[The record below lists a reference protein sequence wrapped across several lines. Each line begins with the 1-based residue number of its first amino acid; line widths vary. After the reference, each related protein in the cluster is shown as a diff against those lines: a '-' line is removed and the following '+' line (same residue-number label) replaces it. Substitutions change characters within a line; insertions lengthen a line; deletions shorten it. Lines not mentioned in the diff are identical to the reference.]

1 MASILYLGTE
11 AVALRLIV
19 GISGASGVLMGYR
32 LLAVLR
38 EMPEV
43 ETHLVVTEGAW
54 RNFECETDL
63 TRGQVEAMADV
74 CYDNQDLAAAISSG
88 SFETA
93 GMLVLPC
100 SMASVAGIAS
110 GFSTNL
116 LLRAA
121 DVCIKEGRRVVL
133 VPRETPLSTIHL
145 RNLKAVADAGCVV
158 LPPVLTFYSGADTVA
173 KQVDHILGKALS
185 FFGLSY
191 PPFVPW
197 KS

>member
-1 MASILYLGTE
+1 M
-11 AVALRLIV
+11 RLIV
-19 GISGASGVLMGYR
+19 GISGASGVAMGYR
-32 LLAVLR
+32 LLCVLR
-38 EMPEV
+38 DMPEV

-54 RNFECETDL
+54 RNFACETAL
-63 TRGQVEAMADV
+63 TREQVEAVADV
-74 CYDNQDLAAAISSG
+74 CYDNGDLAAAISSG

-121 DVCIKEGRRVVL
+121 DVCLKERRRVVL

-145 RNLKAVADAGCVV
+145 RNLKTAADAGCVV

-185 FFGLSY
+185 LFGLSY